1 MIYHRLVAFRA
12 VALLFLLISFSYL
25 VLAADSVEIRGTVT
39 FKNNGR
45 PIHGAEVVLMQLG
58 RAAIADD
65 AGNFSFPDVPPGIYD
80 ISAHMHAFA
89 REVRKI
95 TVPADATAGEVVIVN
110 LQLALSPMRQEIAV
124 TASAHAVTAFD
135 AFQSVSTLDSL
146 QLGEQSS
153 FGLGDLLGD
162 EPGIHKRSFGP
173 GSSRP
178 VIRGFDGNRVL
189 VLNDSLASGTLS
201 AQSGEHAEPVDAAN
215 MDRIEIV
222 KGPAT
227 LLYGSNAI
235 GGVVNMVSGHH
246 QLHESPHPGMRGQLT
261 TIGGTNNHQ
270 AAAHANV
277 EYGSGKWLVW
287 SSGARQVAS
296 DYRSPEGRVDNSAT
310 RMTSGSLGF
319 GWFDQ
324 RPFFNF
330 SYSFDK
336 GRLGVP
342 FAGEFHH
349 HDEDDDNDDHDG
361 HDHEHDGDD
370 DHDHDEEAVR
380 IDETFTR
387 QDVRLNIG
395 VRGLDF
401 FFDEFRLAT
410 NFSRWMH
417 TEFENDAAA
426 TSFDNKLFNLRA
438 TFSQRRSDTFN
449 GTTGVHFLHR
459 DYSAQ
464 GEEALSPP
472 VIANGIAFFTLQ
484 EIDLKAARIQLGGR
498 LDHTSYDPTGMA
510 TRAFTEFSGAAGVH
524 LPLGKNTAFVA
535 NYTHSNRVPDVEEL
549 YNHGPHIGNLVY
561 EIGDPSLTRE
571 TADGIDFSL
580 RYQNSRAR
588 AEANFY
594 YYGIRDFIYLNL
606 TGGMEHGLREAAY
619 SQADARFIGGEAL
632 VSVELFSNLWLN
644 TVLDKVSAERT
655 ATGTP
660 LPRIPPLRASV
671 GFDARWRGFSLQPK
685 IIMAAAQDNIY
696 PTETRTPG
704 YTTVDLDASWTLA
717 RTHSMHVFSASV
729 FNVGDRLYRNHLS
742 FIKDL
747 APEMGRG
754 ARFSYSLRFF

>member
-1 MIYHRLVAFRA
+1 MAYHRYIVFRT
-12 VALLFLLISFSYL
+12 VALVLILISFSHL
-25 VLAADSVEIRGTVT
+25 VLAADGVEIRGTVT
-39 FKNNGR
+39 FRNNGK
-45 PIHGAEVVLMQLG
+45 PIHGAEVVLIQLG
-58 RAAIADD
+58 RVAIADD
-65 AGNFSFPDVPPGIYD
+65 VGRFSFQDVPPGTYD
-80 ISAHMHAFA
+80 ISAHMHSLA

-95 TVPADATAGEVVIVN
+95 SIPADATIGEAVIVH
-110 LQLALSPMRQEIAV
+110 LQLALSPLRQEITV
-124 TASAHAVTAFD
+124 TASARAVTTFD

-153 FGLGDLLGD
+153 FGLGDMVGD
-162 EPGIHKRSFGP
+162 EPGVHKRSFGP

-246 QLHESPHPGMRGQLT
+246 QLHESEHPGLRGQLT
-261 TIGGTNNHQ
+261 TLGGTNNHQ

-277 EYGSGKWLVW
+277 EYGFGKWLVW
-287 SSGARQVAS
+287 SSGSRQVAS
-296 DYRSPEGRVDNSAT
+296 DYQSPEGRVDNSDT

-319 GWFDQ
+319 GWFDR

-349 HDEDDDNDDHDG
+349 HDDDHDG
-361 HDHEHDGDD
+361 HDHDGH
-370 DHDHDEEAVR
+370 DHDHGEAVVR

-410 NFSRWMH
+410 NYSRWMH
-417 TEFENDAAA
+417 TEFENSAAA

-438 TFSQRRSDTFN
+438 TFSQREDEKFS

-459 DYSAQ
+459 DYSAR

-472 VIANGIAFFTLQ
+472 VIANGIALFTLQ

-498 LDHTSYDPTGMA
+498 LDHTKYDPTGMA
-510 TRAFTEFSGAAGVH
+510 ARAFTGFSGAAGFH
-524 LPLGKNTAFVA
+524 LPLGKNTAFIA
-535 NYTHSNRVPDVEEL
+535 NYTHSHRVPDVEEL

-561 EIGDPSLTRE
+561 EIGNPSLTRE
-571 TADGIDFSL
+571 AADGIDFSL
-580 RYQNSRAR
+580 RHQNSRIN

-606 TGGMEHGLREAAY
+606 TGGMEHGLREAFY

-632 VSVELFSNLWLN
+632 IGVELFPNLWLN
-644 TVLDKVSAERT
+644 TVLDRVSAERT
-655 ATGTP
+655 ETGTP

-671 GFDARWRGFSLQPK
+671 GFDARWRGFSFRPK
-685 IIMAAAQDNIY
+685 IVMAAAQDNIF

-704 YTTVDLDASWTLA
+704 YTTVDIDASWTLA
-717 RTHSMHVFSASV
+717 RTHSMHVFSAVV